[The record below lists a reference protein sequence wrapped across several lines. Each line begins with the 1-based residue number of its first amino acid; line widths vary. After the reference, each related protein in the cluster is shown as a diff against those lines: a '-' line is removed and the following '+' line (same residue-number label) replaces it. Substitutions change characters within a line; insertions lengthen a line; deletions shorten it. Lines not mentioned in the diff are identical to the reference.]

1 MTPTA
6 TLYLDDCM
14 RILPA
19 LPNASADAIITDP
32 PYGFFPKEMPF
43 DQPPDPTIWSEL
55 YRIAKPNAFLAV
67 FSRMPILAEWH
78 AHIAAAGWKHSEHI
92 VWCKRYSTP
101 STTGLRRIHESI
113 LIYRKG
119 RAQYHDLYAP
129 WWDTVLPTLPHG
141 GIELKTVEKA
151 IADIQIYMRTGRWRN
166 KSTRTGLRD
175 YRAIHTIRTGEYT
188 VQPCNWFKM
197 RLGNL
202 WSFSI
207 YDEHRLHPKQ
217 HPHQKPI
224 ALLERLAKLL
234 TAEGHT
240 ILDPFMGSGT
250 TGVAALKLKR
260 HFIGIEL
267 QPDFYN
273 LAKQRIQSLQE
284 VTIHAHEPPN
294 PK

>member
-1 MTPTA
+1 MVPTA
-6 TLYLDDCM
+6 TLHLGDCM
-14 RILPA
+14 RILPT
-19 LPNASADAIITDP
+19 LPNASVDAIITDP
-32 PYGFFPKEMPF
+32 PYGFFRKEMPY

-55 YRIAKPNAFLAV
+55 YRIAKPNAYLAI

-78 AHIAAAGWKHSEHI
+78 AHIAAAGWKYSEHI

-101 STTGLRRIHESI
+101 TNTGLRRIHESI

-141 GIELKTVEKA
+141 GVDLQTVERA
-151 IADIQIYMRTGRWRN
+151 ITEIQTYMRTGLWRN
-166 KSTRTGLRD
+166 KGKGTGPWH
-175 YRAIHTIRTGEYT
+175 YRGTPAIHTGKYIAR
-188 VQPCNWFKM
+188 PCNWSKM

-207 YDEHRLHPKQ
+207 YDEHRQRPKQ
-217 HPHQKPI
+217 HPHQKPV
-224 ALLERLAKLL
+224 ALLERLVKLL
-234 TAEGHT
+234 AAEGHT

-284 VTIHAHEPPN
+284 VNIHTHEPPN

>member
-1 MTPTA
+1 MAPTA
-6 TLYLDDCM
+6 TLHLGDCM
-14 RILPA
+14 HILPT

-32 PYGFFPKEMPF
+32 PYGFYRKEMPF

-67 FSRMPILAEWH
+67 FSHMPILAEWH
-78 AHIAAAGWKHSEHI
+78 THIAAAGWKYSEHI

-113 LIYRKG
+113 LVYRKG

-141 GIELKTVEKA
+141 GIDLKSVRKVISDIEK
-151 IADIQIYMRTGRWRN
+151 YMRTGKWRSSRN
-166 KSTRTGLRD
+166 RT
-175 YRAIHTIRTGEYT
+175 IHSLEYSMC
-188 VQPCNWFKM
+188 VRNHAQE

-207 YDEHRLHPKQ
+207 YDEHRQRPKQ
-217 HPHQKPI
+217 HPHQKPV
-224 ALLERLAKLL
+224 ALLERLVKLL

-250 TGVAALKLKR
+250 TGVAALNLKR
-260 HFIGIEL
+260 NFIGIEL

-284 VTIHAHEPPN
+284 VTIHTHEPPN

>member
-1 MTPTA
+1 MH
-6 TLYLDDCM
+6 
-14 RILPA
+14 ILPA
-19 LPNASADAIITDP
+19 LPNASVDAIITDP
-32 PYGFFPKEMPF
+32 PYGFYRKETPF
-43 DQPPDPTIWSEL
+43 DQPPAPTIWSEL
-55 YRIAKPNAFLAV
+55 YRITKPNAFLAV
-67 FSRMPILAEWH
+67 FSHMPILAEWH
-78 AHIAAAGWKHSEHI
+78 THITTAGWKYSEHI
-92 VWCKRYSTP
+92 VWCKRRSTP

-129 WWDTVLPTLPHG
+129 WWDTMLPTLPHG
-141 GIELKTVEKA
+141 GIDLKTVDRT

-166 KSTRTGLRD
+166 KSTRTGLLE
-175 YRAIHTIRTGEYT
+175 YRRSYAIRTGEYT
-188 VQPCNWFKM
+188 VQPRNWSKM

-202 WSFSI
+202 WSFGVYENI
-207 YDEHRLHPKQ
+207 QRRRKQ
-217 HPHQKPI
+217 HPHQKPV
-224 ALLERLAKLL
+224 ALLERLIKLL

-250 TGVAALKLKR
+250 TGVAALTLKR

>member
-6 TLYLDDCM
+6 TLHLGDCM
-14 RILPA
+14 HILPA

-32 PYGFFPKEMPF
+32 PYGFFHKEMPF

-67 FSRMPILAEWH
+67 FSHMPILAEWH
-78 AHIAAAGWKHSEHI
+78 AHITTAGWKYSEHI
-92 VWCKRYSTP
+92 VWCKRCSAP

-113 LIYRKG
+113 LVYRKG
-119 RAQYHDLYAP
+119 CAQYHDLYAP

-141 GIELKTVEKA
+141 GIDLKTVEKA
-151 IADIQIYMRTGRWRN
+151 ITEIKTYIRTGRWRIM
-166 KSTRTGLRD
+166 SAP
-175 YRAIHTIRTGEYT
+175 AIHTDKYVARPLNLSKT
-188 VQPCNWFKM
+188 

-202 WSFSI
+202 WSFGV
-207 YDEHRLHPKQ
+207 YEGRQRRRKQ
-217 HPHQKPI
+217 HPHQKPV
-224 ALLERLAKLL
+224 ALLERLIKLL